1 MYYTLALRAAWW
13 ICCGQ
18 WLTSGAPRPRAKKVP
33 FCPTERHN
41 DEKGNPLGKLGVSSV
56 HVFISYSHANGDFAE
71 ILRTRLEG
79 SGFNVWTDEDRLLA
93 GEDWRNGIDKAIRSA
108 CALIVVMTPSAKAS
122 EYVTYEWAFAWG
134 VGVKVIPILL
144 EPTPLHPRL
153 EVLQY
158 LDFSIR
164 SARPWDKL
172 LALLKEVSANSRAV
186 LLRGQDD
193 LVSSISG
200 IVRNALSNLDN
211 VDRDIRQK
219 AVEMLASMQD
229 PVARDAV
236 VSALKH
242 PIRDVREAAARA
254 LVEIKYPAA
263 VPALI
268 EALRD
273 EDSNVR
279 RQTAQARGDQGPGG
293 STAPNRGPARQ
304 RQRRARGG
312 DAGAREDQEMNRLTG
327 VLCVMF
333 SRRICGRCASRIKA
347 HSGKQDFAKSPTELI
362 SIRAQA
368 CETEVKA
375 RSPSLFAA
383 ISPDRAVPNRSVALC
398 AW

>member
-279 RQTAQARGDQGPGG
+279 EAAEAALREIKDPDPAAVPALIEALRDAQSNVCIFAAAMLGRIKD
-293 STAPNRGPARQ
+293 PAVVPALIEALRDKD
-304 RQRRARGG
+304 RSMYLRRAAAEALRW
-312 DAGAREDQEMNRLTG
+312 
-327 VLCVMF
+327 
-333 SRRICGRCASRIKA
+333 IKDPA
-347 HSGKQDFAKSPTELI
+347 
-362 SIRAQA
+362 
-368 CETEVKA
+368 
-375 RSPSLFAA
+375 
-383 ISPDRAVPNRSVALC
+383 AVPALIE
-398 AW
+398 ALRDEESYVREMAAAALG

>member
-1 MYYTLALRAAWW
+1 M
-13 ICCGQ
+13 
-18 WLTSGAPRPRAKKVP
+18 
-33 FCPTERHN
+33 
-41 DEKGNPLGKLGVSSV
+41 

>member
-1 MYYTLALRAAWW
+1 M
-13 ICCGQ
+13 
-18 WLTSGAPRPRAKKVP
+18 
-33 FCPTERHN
+33 
-41 DEKGNPLGKLGVSSV
+41 

-279 RQTAQARGDQGPGG
+279 ELA
-293 STAPNRGPARQ
+293 
-304 RQRRARGG
+304 
-312 DAGAREDQEMNRLTG
+312 AGALGKIKDPAAVPALIEALRDENFHVR
-327 VLCVMF
+327 
-333 SRRICGRCASRIKA
+333 ASAAATRALGRIK
-347 HSGKQDFAKSPTELI
+347 K
-362 SIRAQA
+362 
-368 CETEVKA
+368 
-375 RSPSLFAA
+375 
-383 ISPDRAVPNRSVALC
+383 
-398 AW
+398 